1 MNTSLSL
8 SFELIYLIGWL
19 LKNEK
24 QALNALIKGAINKG
38 LGQELNAINPQ
49 DHSKVNEQLYNTLID
64 FLNFM
69 EDSLLNNMDN
79 LQIDTK
85 TEKAMLA
92 ALRKVDLDA
101 LDVNTVRTS
110 MQQTKDELSA
120 KSPTTAEDATADLDQ
135 TLNAQANDIDFD
147 NTERAAAIL
156 LKNIIKNWKPSLN
169 ESIN

>member
-69 EDSLLNNMDN
+69 EDTLLNNMDE

-101 LDVNTVRTS
+101 LDVNAVRTS

-120 KSPTTAEDATADLDQ
+120 KSATTTEGTATDLDQ
-135 TLNAQANDIDFD
+135 TLNAQTSDVDFD